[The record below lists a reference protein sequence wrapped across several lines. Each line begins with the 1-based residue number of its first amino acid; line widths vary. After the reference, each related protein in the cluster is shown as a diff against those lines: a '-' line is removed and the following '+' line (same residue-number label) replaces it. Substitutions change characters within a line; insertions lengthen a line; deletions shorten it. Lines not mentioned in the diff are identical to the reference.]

1 MIYFIFRF
9 LAVPLLLVG
18 YILYQLIVQKKTMT
32 SMTTDMLYA
41 VLFIAV
47 YTGLYLFFTSWRI
60 TYQIT
65 HPKHQLFDAI
75 SPKAKRGG
83 FIDFFFYRLFNWDL
97 PFLIASPF

>member
-32 SMTTDMLYA
+32 SITKEMLYA

-47 YTGLYLFFTSWRI
+47 YTGLYLFFTS
-60 TYQIT
+60 
-65 HPKHQLFDAI
+65 
-75 SPKAKRGG
+75 
-83 FIDFFFYRLFNWDL
+83 
-97 PFLIASPF
+97 